1 MLAPMPATP
10 QLIHLQLHRL
20 DTPIGTALLV
30 TDVKGVLRAV
40 DFSDYEFRMLK
51 LLRIHYRA
59 FELQP
64 TTTPARVEAA
74 FERYFAG
81 DLHAL
86 DDVECETNGTEFQR
100 RIWQTLRTIPIGKT
114 TTYGELAHR
123 LGLANAARAVGLANG
138 ANPLAIIVPCHRLI
152 GADGNLTGYAGGL
165 HRKQWLLDH
174 ERARVAVKEH
184 A

>member
-1 MLAPMPATP
+1 MLAPMRAST
-10 QLIHLQLHRL
+10 QTIHLQLHRL

-40 DFSDYEFRMLK
+40 DFSDYESRMLK

-59 FELQP
+59 FELDA
-64 TTTPARVEAA
+64 TAAPARVEAA
-74 FERYFAG
+74 FDKYFAG
-81 DLHAL
+81 DLYAL
-86 DDVECETNGTEFQR
+86 NDVECETNGTEFQR
-100 RIWQTLRTIPIGKT
+100 RIWQTLRAIPVGQT

-165 HRKQWLLDH
+165 HRKRWLLDH
-174 ERARVAVKEH
+174 ERSRVPVKEH
-184 A
+184 V